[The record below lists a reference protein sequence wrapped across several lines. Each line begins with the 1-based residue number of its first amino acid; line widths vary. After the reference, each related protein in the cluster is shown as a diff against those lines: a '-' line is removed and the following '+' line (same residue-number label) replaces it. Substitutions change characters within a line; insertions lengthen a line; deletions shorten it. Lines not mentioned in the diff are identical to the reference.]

1 MYTFCVLIEV
11 IVYPLQVAS
20 EVLSYHRQVMPTE
33 LKEYLERPLDEFNN
47 YDIDKY
53 VQKFMYIYCR
63 KKLILSEFLYSLRF
77 NLDTLALPEHVK
89 PYLVMRMM
97 YNLIDMSK

>member
-63 KKLILSEFLYSLRF
+63 KKVNSCIHLGLTWTHWLCLSMSSLIW
-77 NLDTLALPEHVK
+77 
-89 PYLVMRMM
+89 
-97 YNLIDMSK
+97 